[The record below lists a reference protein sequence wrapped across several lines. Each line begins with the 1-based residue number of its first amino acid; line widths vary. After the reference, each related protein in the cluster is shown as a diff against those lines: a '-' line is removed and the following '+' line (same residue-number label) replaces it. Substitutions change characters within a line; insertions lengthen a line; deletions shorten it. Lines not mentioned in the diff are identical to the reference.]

1 MLYYIVHSVIKVL
14 FLLLTSR
21 SIEGR
26 QNIPPRGAVVFVSNH
41 IELADS
47 PLLWTSLGRRVYF
60 MAKNELFNS
69 RIIAFF
75 MTRFGVFPVN
85 KGRADRN
92 ALSKAQQ
99 VLANGQA
106 LLIYPEG
113 MRSHSQK
120 IKLAFHGAAF
130 IASCSGVPIVPIGV
144 SGTEKIRGI
153 SWILRRPRIRI
164 TVGPAFSL
172 PPISGRRTK
181 TRLSKL
187 TDVIMEHITD
197 TLPSKYRGYY
207 NSRSPDVSKG

>member
-26 QNIPPRGAVVFVSNH
+26 QNIPPHGAVVFVSNH

-69 RIIAFF
+69 KIIAFF
-75 MTRFGVFPVN
+75 MTRFGVFPVH

-144 SGTEKIRGI
+144 SGTENIRGI
-153 SWILRRPRIRI
+153 SWILRRPRIKI
-164 TVGPAFSL
+164 AVGPAFSL

-207 NSRSPDVSKG
+207 NSRSSDVSKG